1 MSVNDIQLLN
11 EPIDVS
17 QSFHKTENIH
27 FHLNRAAAFDANT
40 AKGSI
45 EWQRHGYKV
54 RTSFNQIMLPFERT
68 GSWEF
73 PPEYE
78 QDKALPFDLSFVSD
92 RVVRLRLSG
101 MGPLGDI
108 QAPSP
113 MIEQL
118 GNTKWSVREEEGQ
131 VVYESPHGSL
141 TVERE
146 PLRFVLRDRS
156 GKILT
161 QTKQMADAEGL
172 VNFEPMPTSFVRRSS
187 DLRRYMALSLALI
200 PGEAIVGSGESF
212 TRLNKRGQKLNLW
225 MNDPK
230 GVMNRE
236 MYKPVPFLMSS
247 NGYGMFVHTSAPV
260 TLDIGHSY
268 AGAQTIYV
276 GDDVLDVFFFL
287 GNPHEILDAYTQLT
301 GKSPVP
307 PLWSFGLWM
316 SRITYSIQDEV
327 KDVAQKLREHQIPCD
342 VIHLD
347 TGWFDVEWRCN
358 YEFSPSRFPDPK
370 AMLAQLKEQNFH
382 LSLWQVPYFTP
393 TNTLYQ
399 EAIDKGYV
407 ILDADGKLPTED
419 AIVDFSN
426 PEAVAWYQ
434 GLIRGLFDLGISAIK
449 ADFGEEAPL
458 HGAYASGKTGKFEH
472 NLYAL
477 RYTAAVYEAS
487 RRGDETPVIWARSA
501 WAGSQK
507 YPVHWGGDP
516 EATDGAFAAS
526 IRGGLSFGASGFAF
540 WSHDNGGFVKKS
552 PEELYL
558 RWLACGMFTS
568 HTRCHGQPPKEPW
581 LYDEAFMDQFRAI
594 VNMRY
599 QLMPYIYTQAV
610 VSADKGLP
618 MLRALCI
625 DYPEDPL
632 VWDIDDSYL
641 FGDSMLIAPL
651 LHSGRSGRKVY
662 MPEGMWID
670 YQTHKSYEG
679 GRVYE
684 IEAGSV
690 PIIVLVKDGAIVP
703 HIPLAQSTQEMDWS
717 AVEFVAFMAHTH
729 HADGVICTPNAHPE
743 QIHYELNQG
752 VQDKFRVIRSQ

>member
-1 MSVNDIQLLN
+1 MSLNDIRLLN
-11 EPIDVS
+11 ESIDVS
-17 QSFHKTENIH
+17 QSFHKTENLH
-27 FHLNRAAAFDANT
+27 FHLNRVTVLDAHT
-40 AKGSI
+40 GRGSI
-45 EWQRHGYKV
+45 EWQRHGYKI
-54 RTSFNQIMLPFERT
+54 RTSFNQVMLPFERT

-78 QDKALPFDLSFVSD
+78 QDKVLPFDISFVSD
-92 RVVRLRLSG
+92 RVVRVRLSG
-101 MGPLGDI
+101 KGPLGDA
-108 QAPSP
+108 QAASP
-113 MIEQL
+113 MIERL
-118 GNTKWSVREEEGQ
+118 GETKWSAKEEEGT
-131 VVYESPHGSL
+131 VVYESAHGSL
-141 TVERE
+141 TVERD

-156 GKILT
+156 GRVLT
-161 QTKQMADAEGL
+161 RTKQMADVAGL
-172 VNFEPMPTSFVRRSS
+172 LNNEPRPTSFVRRSA
-187 DLRRYMALSLALI
+187 DLRRYMALSLELI
-200 PGEAIVGSGESF
+200 PGEAIIGGGESF

-230 GVMNRE
+230 GVMNRD

-268 AGAQTIYV
+268 DGAQTVYV
-276 GDDVLDVFFFL
+276 GDDMLDIFFFL
-287 GNPHEILDAYTQLT
+287 GGPHEILGAYTQLT
-301 GKSPVP
+301 GRSPVP

-316 SRITYSIQDEV
+316 SRITYNTQDEV
-327 KDVAQKLREHQIPCD
+327 LDVAQKLREHQIPCD
-342 VIHLD
+342 VLHLD

-370 AMLAQLKEQNFH
+370 AMLDRLKAQNFH

-426 PEAVAWYQ
+426 PEAIEWFK
-434 GLIRGLFDLGISAIK
+434 GLITRLFDLGISAIK

-458 HGAYASGKTGKFEH
+458 HGAYASGKTGRFEH

-477 RYTAAVYEAS
+477 RYTGAVYEAS
-487 RRGDETPVIWARSA
+487 RRGDDHPVIWARSA
-501 WAGSQK
+501 WAGGQK

-526 IRGGLSFGASGFAF
+526 IRGGLSLGASGFSF
-540 WSHDNGGFVKKS
+540 WSHDNGGFVKRS

-558 RWLACGMFTS
+558 RWLACGMFSS

-581 LYDEAFMDQFRAI
+581 LFDEAFMDRFRAI

-599 QLMPYIYTQAV
+599 QLMPYIYAQAV
-610 VSADKGLP
+610 VSAEKGLP
-618 MLRALCI
+618 MVRALCI

-632 VWDIDDSYL
+632 VWEIDDSYM
-641 FGDSMLIAPL
+641 FGDSMLVAPL
-651 LHSGRSGRKVY
+651 FHSGHSARKVY
-662 MPEGMWID
+662 LPEGAWID
-670 YQTHKSYEG
+670 YQTHKAYEG
-679 GRVYE
+679 GKVHN
-684 IEAGSV
+684 IQAGAV
-690 PIIVLVKDGAIVP
+690 PLIVLVKDGTLIP
-703 HIPLAQSTQEMDWS
+703 HIPLAQSTQEMDWE
-717 AVEFVAFMAHTH
+717 ALEYVAYA
-729 HADGVICTPNAHPE
+729 ADAKQAAGVVCLPNGRPE
-743 QIHYELNQG
+743 LINYELSHG
-752 VQDKFRVIRSQ
+752 GQDKISVIRSQ